1 MKKQITVVCNNTKYL
16 KQSKQVSG
24 LQDYKQRVSALSIHF
39 SSRNVAS
46 ISWSYFTH
54 FDQNLFKKK
63 IPNPKTKINIV
74 QNPTNCLFKGKLSA
88 YKYKVNDVDGRE

>member
-24 LQDYKQRVSALSIHF
+24 PQDYKQRVSALSIHF

-46 ISWSYFTH
+46 MSWSYFTH
-54 FDQNLFKKK
+54 FDQNLFKKRSQIPKPRLTLSK
-63 IPNPKTKINIV
+63 IQLT
-74 QNPTNCLFKGKLSA
+74 A
-88 YKYKVNDVDGRE
+88 YLKVNYLHISTK